1 MDSICR
7 QTYIFLL
14 SCLAGMFSG
23 FIFDI
28 FRIKRKLVKTSDIV
42 VYIEDIV
49 YWLII
54 SVVLFALMYY
64 SNESEV
70 RSYIL
75 LGIFIGVIIYIFIFS
90 KYVLLSLTKIIKIL
104 CKMIKFPINII
115 VKIFRVPM
123 SAFFRIFNKKR
134 C

>member
-1 MDSICR
+1 MNIICR
-7 QTYIFLL
+7 QTHIFLL
-14 SCLAGMFSG
+14 SCVAGIFSG

-28 FRIKRKLVKTSDIV
+28 FRIKRRLVKTSDIV
-42 VYIEDIV
+42 VYVEDII

-75 LGIFIGVIIYIFIFS
+75 FGIFIGVVIYVFLFS
-90 KYVLLSLTKIIKIL
+90 KCVIFCFTKVIKVVYKL
-104 CKMIKFPINII
+104 IKFPINIVRRVFRI
-115 VKIFRVPM
+115 SVNVFLKIF
-123 SAFFRIFNKKR
+123 KKR